1 MDILKVYE
9 QQKNAVFR
17 LALTYLHSVS
27 DAEDVCHDAFMK
39 LIEHQ
44 NQILSGKE
52 RAWLATVT
60 SNLCKNRLRLAKRRQ
75 EEPLTE
81 DLPLP
86 APEDTGV
93 YEAVMSLPVGERTV
107 VYLYYYEGYATAEIA
122 TIQEISRTAVT
133 TRLERARK
141 HLKNRLEVV

>member
-1 MDILKVYE
+1 MDILNVYE
-9 QQKNAVFR
+9 QQKNAVYR
-17 LALTYLHSVS
+17 LALTYLHSAS

-44 NQILSGKE
+44 NQILPGRE

-60 SNLCKNRLRLAKRRQ
+60 ANLCKNRLRLASRHR

-81 DLPLP
+81 DIPLP
-86 APEDTGV
+86 DTEDSGV
-93 YEAVMSLPVGERTV
+93 YEAVMSLTVGERTV
-107 VYLYYYEGYATAEIA
+107 VYLYYYEGYSTAEIA
-122 TIQEISRTAVT
+122 AIQNISRSAVT

-141 HLKNRLEVV
+141 HLRNRLEAV